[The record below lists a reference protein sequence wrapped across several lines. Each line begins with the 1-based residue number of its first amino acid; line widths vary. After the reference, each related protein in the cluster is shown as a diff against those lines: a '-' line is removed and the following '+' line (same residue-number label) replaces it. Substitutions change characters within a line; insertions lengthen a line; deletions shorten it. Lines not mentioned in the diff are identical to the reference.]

1 MTSFDRYKSVDYS
14 PFLIHLTRDT
24 GSGQGKIT
32 GESLMSPSHELFAF
46 RQSTAIDK
54 LLSILDTRSIR
65 AAPLPDLPNNPEA
78 ACFSETVWG
87 SIRTLTGNFSSYGIG
102 FNKKVIF
109 ERGGGPVLYARGD
122 IIQAL
127 SSSIPEKLEPF
138 VKPFDPLGEWLE
150 ESNFL
155 YEREWRVPGT
165 LDFEFAD
172 IQFILVDSYRDA
184 STIIHTIGSANIPE
198 DRVIVMESHRRVM
211 DTWGVFT

>member
-1 MTSFDRYKSVDYS
+1 MTSFDIYKSVDYS

-24 GSGQGKIT
+24 GDGEGTIT
-32 GESLMSPSHELFAF
+32 GESVMSPSHGLFAF
-46 RQSTAIDK
+46 RKSSAKEK
-54 LLSILDTRSIR
+54 LLSILKSKSIR
-65 AAPLPDLPNNPEA
+65 SSPLPDLPNKPEA

-87 SIRTLTGNFSSYGIG
+87 SIRNLTGNFSSYGIG

-109 ERGGGPVLYARGD
+109 EKGGGPVLYARGD

-127 SSSIPEKLEPF
+127 SPSIPPKLEPF

-165 LDFEFAD
+165 FGFEFSD
-172 IQFILVDSYRDA
+172 IQFILVDSHSDA
-184 STIIHTIGSANIPE
+184 SGIIRKFGPNNIPE

-211 DTWGVFT
+211 DTWGVFA